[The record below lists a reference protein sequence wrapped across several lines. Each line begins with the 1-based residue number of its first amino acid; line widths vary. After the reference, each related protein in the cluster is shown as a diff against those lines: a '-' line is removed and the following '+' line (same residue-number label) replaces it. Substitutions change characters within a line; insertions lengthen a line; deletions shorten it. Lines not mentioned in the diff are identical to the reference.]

1 MKQVAKI
8 FLLVTLSN
16 ILFSS
21 EPYKM
26 AFGSCLHQNY
36 PAPIW
41 TSVEEQKIN
50 SFYFLGD
57 NVYGDTPSGIPW
69 KLKSSYELQKLAL
82 PKWLANTEILSIWD
96 DHDYGKNDAGGT
108 YVYKQKAE
116 SLYLDFWNIPIE
128 DERHKRDG
136 IYFSETKL
144 INGNKILFIGLD
156 TRYFRSDIMKS
167 RGIYQQ
173 NTNADA
179 TILGQEQWRWLEQ
192 TLEQDFDFL
201 VLATSIQV
209 LATEHRFEKWNNIP
223 KDRTRLINLLNKL
236 PKQKLIISGDR
247 HRGGVYKLD
256 NLIEVT
262 SSSLNRGSSYQSE
275 TDALLIGE
283 TYSQNNYGLLT
294 FNQNSVLVELI
305 DQDNNILES
314 ISISF

>member
-1 MKQVAKI
+1 
-8 FLLVTLSN
+8 
-16 ILFSS
+16 
-21 EPYKM
+21 M

-41 TSVEEQKIN
+41 TAVEEQKIN

-57 NVYGDTPSGIPW
+57 NIYGDTPSGIPW